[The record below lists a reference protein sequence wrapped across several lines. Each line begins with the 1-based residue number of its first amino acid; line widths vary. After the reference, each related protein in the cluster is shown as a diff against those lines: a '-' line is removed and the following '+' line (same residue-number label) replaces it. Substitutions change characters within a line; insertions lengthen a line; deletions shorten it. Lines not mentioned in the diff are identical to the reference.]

1 MATKDSPSK
10 TPEGSPPPRSPEA
23 TTPYIELSFDDDNEV
38 LYKPYGNGNG
48 GLAKPD
54 PAQQQQQAAET
65 AVDDTED
72 LFDDQAVE
80 EKRKN
85 LGYTTRRRQSNN
97 RPGRRAA
104 AAPHKFTKVEA
115 VLPFRFHPNIRPL
128 TIADLESCVALED
141 AAFADPEHRCTREKF
156 EYRLTTCPEMSLGLF
171 CTVEPSE
178 VKDMDFELVTLPT
191 ALPVETGRE
200 AKSVLLAHIVSTRSE
215 GLSVTDEAMDYPRD
229 FRTRKGRNDTPL
241 GHQANGDT
249 ICMHSVAVHPGLQ
262 GCGLGNLI
270 MKAYLQQQKSSSSAS
285 RCALICQDYLIP
297 YYERFHFEHYGPS
310 EATFGGGGWHDM
322 SVLLRDIMPPNRSS
336 R

>member
-141 AAFADPEHRCTREKF
+141 AAFADPEHRCTREKVNYF
-156 EYRLTTCPEMSLGLF
+156 FVSFYTTLFLVFSLEIAVPPGA
-171 CTVEPSE
+171 PS
-178 VKDMDFELVTLPT
+178 FTSCIVTYPVAFFHYLLLLPHIYGSANT
-191 ALPVETGRE
+191 
-200 AKSVLLAHIVSTRSE
+200 AHIVE
-215 GLSVTDEAMDYPRD
+215 P
-229 FRTRKGRNDTPL
+229 
-241 GHQANGDT
+241 
-249 ICMHSVAVHPGLQ
+249 
-262 GCGLGNLI
+262 
-270 MKAYLQQQKSSSSAS
+270 
-285 RCALICQDYLIP
+285 
-297 YYERFHFEHYGPS
+297 
-310 EATFGGGGWHDM
+310 
-322 SVLLRDIMPPNRSS
+322 
-336 R
+336 